1 MCFMTEQQA
10 TSDTTENTL
19 AFELWELV
27 APRINRELPEVSPKD
42 GEEEE
47 KQLEMLD
54 KAYIT
59 EMQAQEVTPA
69 DLKTVIMAILRI
81 NDGKHFFNAKRL
93 KAF

>member
-1 MCFMTEQQA
+1 MTEQQA

-59 EMQAQEVTPA
+59 EMQSQEVTPA

-81 NDGKHFFNAKRL
+81 NDGKHFFNANESPL
-93 KAF
+93 P

>member
-1 MCFMTEQQA
+1 MTEQQA

-27 APRINRELPEVSPKD
+27 APRINRELPEVSPNN

-81 NDGKHFFNAKRL
+81 NDGKHFFNANESPL
-93 KAF
+93 P

>member
-1 MCFMTEQQA
+1 MTEQQA

-54 KAYIT
+54 NAYIT

-81 NDGKHFFNAKRL
+81 NDGKHFFNANEAPL
-93 KAF
+93 P

>member
-1 MCFMTEQQA
+1 MTEQQA

-27 APRINRELPEVSPKD
+27 APRINRELPEVSPNN

-81 NDGKHFFNAKRL
+81 NDGKHFFNANEFPL
-93 KAF
+93 P